1 MPRLS
6 LSSVAGAL
14 LPSAILATVT
24 VATASLV
31 MAALPAHAQTLTQ
44 QNISVAQAMAVVE
57 GAIESCGRDGDL
69 VTVTVAVVDR
79 AGQPRVMVAA
89 DNSNPH
95 NLDLARRKAYT
106 ALTFRRTSLNWVAR
120 TADGTPRAGQRQM
133 VDVIAL
139 GGGVPI
145 MIGDDPIGA
154 VGVSGAPG
162 GQPADDACAMAGVEA
177 IADQLR

>member
-1 MPRLS
+1 MSRLS
-6 LSSVAGAL
+6 LSSVAGTL
-14 LPSAILATVT
+14 LPSVILATVS
-24 VATASLV
+24 VV
-31 MAALPAHAQTLTQ
+31 MAAAPGHAQALTQ
-44 QNISVAQAMAVVE
+44 RNISVAQAMAVVD
-57 GAIESCGRDGDL
+57 AVIESCGRSDGL

-89 DNSNPH
+89 DTSNPH

-106 ALTFRRTSLNWVAR
+106 ALTFRRTSLAWVAR
-120 TADGTPRAGQRQM
+120 TADGTARAGQRQM
-133 VDVIAL
+133 VDTIAL

-145 MIGDDPIGA
+145 MIDEEPIGA

-177 IADQLR
+177 IADQLQ

>member
-14 LPSAILATVT
+14 LPSAIFASV
-24 VATASLV
+24 SLV
-31 MAALPAHAQTLTQ
+31 MVATPGHAQALTQ
-44 QNISVAQAMAVVE
+44 QNISVAQAMAVVD
-57 GAIESCGRDGDL
+57 AVIESCGGDADL

-79 AGQPRVMVAA
+79 AGQPRLMLAA
-89 DNSNPH
+89 DTSNPH

-106 ALTFRRTSLNWVAR
+106 ALTFRRTSLEWVAR
-120 TADGTPRAGQRQM
+120 TADGATRAGQRQM

-145 MIGDDPIGA
+145 MIGGEPIGA

-162 GQPADDACAMAGVEA
+162 GQPADDACAMAGVAA
-177 IADQLR
+177 IADQLQ

>member
-14 LPSAILATVT
+14 LPSAIVVT
-24 VATASLV
+24 VSLV
-31 MAALPAHAQTLTQ
+31 MAPTPGHAQTLTQ
-44 QNISVAQAMAVVE
+44 QNISVAQAMAVVD
-57 GAIESCGRDGDL
+57 AVIASCGRTDDL

-89 DNSNPH
+89 DTSNPH

-106 ALTFRRTSLNWVAR
+106 ALTFRRTSLEWVAR
-120 TADGTPRAGQRQM
+120 TADGSTRAGQRQM

-145 MIGDDPIGA
+145 LVGDEPIGA

-162 GQPADDACAMAGVEA
+162 GQPADDACAAAGVAA